1 MRSTRAQ
8 QFVPRPLVV
17 ATMAAILGMAAAIPS
32 QAGFDIPTGA
42 SPSPL
47 FGATPF
53 SQKMLMFE
61 EFGTQPLPTNAA
73 AHSLPDPLGCN
84 GAADPNAYTGLLD
97 QFLSEQ

>member
-1 MRSTRAQ
+1 MKSTQ
-8 QFVPRPLVV
+8 SQKFVPRPLVV
-17 ATMAAILGMAAAIPS
+17 ATMSALLGMAAVTT

-61 EFGTQPLPTNAA
+61 EFGTQPLPTNAP

-84 GAADPNAYTGLLD
+84 GAANPAAFTGQLD
-97 QFLSEQ
+97 QFLSEQI